1 MDIKHNRISIKR
13 NRISIEHD
21 EPKSN
26 AISQSNAIESQPNQ
40 SNNYLEFGHS
50 IEIRLRSTIEFQ
62 PFDRVR
68 LRSIGSI
75 AEPVRLTS
83 SGYV

>member
-1 MDIKHNRISIKR
+1 MI
-13 NRISIEHD
+13 

-26 AISQSNAIESQPNQ
+26 AIESQSNQ
-40 SNNYLEFGHS
+40 SNNYLEFGRS

-62 PFDRVR
+62 LFDCVR

-75 AEPVRLTS
+75 AEPARLTS
-83 SGYV
+83 SGYILKSKLMIE